1 MVKSIIMKYRSL
13 IYNKFFRL
21 MLFVLYRQRGATFNN
36 FKSITSPYELKL
48 QRSKNMQ
55 SRVDEFRSLIIPMIV
70 KPEKLKRYGS
80 VGDGGY
86 VLPVNAVKKSTF
98 LISGGIENNNNFE
111 LSLARLGIVGIQI
124 DNSID
129 APPVLHKNLS
139 FIRATLGDALEV
151 NIDELTTRFPAKV
164 RGILKLDIEGAEY
177 SVFTAM
183 KSFYKFNAI
192 AVEFHGLYKISD
204 DDFWNEFRLILLKL
218 RKSHDVVFIAPNNCC
233 GYTILGGFPIPN
245 VMEIT
250 FVKKSLIN
258 GRRLKNSRNLH
269 PKNMQS
275 NYSEDAALDVSA
287 FFPDLVY

>member
-1 MVKSIIMKYRSL
+1 MKKYFL
-13 IYNKFFRL
+13 NKFHRL
-21 MLFVLYRQRGATFNN
+21 VFFVFYRQRGAVMNSFR
-36 FKSITSPYELKL
+36 SIISPSELKL
-48 QRSKNMQ
+48 QKSKLMQ
-55 SRVDEFRSLIIPMIV
+55 SRVDEFRSLIIPVIV

-86 VLPVNAVKKSTF
+86 VLPINSVKKSTF

-129 APPVLHKNLS
+129 TPPILHKNLS
-139 FIRATLGDALEV
+139 FVRATLGNILEV
-151 NIDELTTRFPAKV
+151 NIDELTTRFPAKAS
-164 RGILKLDIEGAEY
+164 GILKLDIEGAEY
-177 SVFTAM
+177 SVFAAT
-183 KSFYKFNAI
+183 KNIDKFNAI
-192 AVEFHGLYKISD
+192 AVEFHNLYKISN
-204 DDFWNEFRLILLKL
+204 DDFWNNFRLILLKL

-250 FVKKSLIN
+250 FAKKSLIN
-258 GRRLKNSRNLH
+258 GRRLKISNHLH
-269 PKNMQS
+269 PKKMQS
-275 NYSEDAALDVSA
+275 NYSEDAALDISV

>member
-1 MVKSIIMKYRSL
+1 MKKYL
-13 IYNKFFRL
+13 LNK
-21 MLFVLYRQRGATFNN
+21 LYRLFFFLFFHQRGAVINSFR
-36 FKSITSPYELKL
+36 SITSPSELKL
-48 QRSKNMQ
+48 QKSKLMQ
-55 SRVDEFRSLIIPMIV
+55 SRVDEFRSLIIPVIV

-86 VLPVNAVKKSTF
+86 VLPTNAVKKSTF

-129 APPVLHKNLS
+129 SPPILHKNLS

-151 NIDELTTRFPAKV
+151 NIDELTTRFPNKE
-164 RGILKLDIEGAEY
+164 RGVLKLDIEGAEY
-177 SVFTAM
+177 SVFAAM
-183 KSFYKFNAI
+183 KNIDKFNVI
-192 AVEFHGLYKISD
+192 AVEFHSLYKISD
-204 DDFWNEFRLILLKL
+204 DDFWNNFRLILLKL
-218 RKSHDVVFIAPNNCC
+218 RKNHDVVFLAPNNCC

-250 FVKKSLIN
+250 FAKKSLIN
-258 GRRLKNSRNLH
+258 GRRLKNTKHLH

-275 NYSEDAALDVSA
+275 NYPEDAALDIST

>member
-1 MVKSIIMKYRSL
+1 MKKYFL
-13 IYNKFFRL
+13 NKLHRLVFFV
-21 MLFVLYRQRGATFNN
+21 FYRQRGAVMNSFR
-36 FKSITSPYELKL
+36 SIISPSELKL
-48 QRSKNMQ
+48 QKSKLMQ
-55 SRVDEFRSLIIPMIV
+55 SRVDEFRSLIIPVIV

-86 VLPVNAVKKSTF
+86 VLPINAVKKSTF

-129 APPVLHKNLS
+129 TPPILHKNLS
-139 FIRATLGDALEV
+139 FVRATLGNILEV
-151 NIDELTTRFPAKV
+151 NIDELTTRFPAKAS
-164 RGILKLDIEGAEY
+164 GILKLDIEGAEY
-177 SVFTAM
+177 SVFAAT
-183 KSFYKFNAI
+183 KNTDKFNAI
-192 AVEFHGLYKISD
+192 AVEFHNLYKISN
-204 DDFWNEFRLILLKL
+204 DDFWNNFRLILLKL

-250 FVKKSLIN
+250 FAKKSLIN
-258 GRRLKNSRNLH
+258 GRRLKISNHLH
-269 PKNMQS
+269 PKKMQS
-275 NYSEDAALDVSA
+275 NYSEDAALDISA

>member
-1 MVKSIIMKYRSL
+1 MKKYFL
-13 IYNKFFRL
+13 NKFHRL
-21 MLFVLYRQRGATFNN
+21 VFFVFYRQRGAVMNSFR
-36 FKSITSPYELKL
+36 SIISPSELKL
-48 QRSKNMQ
+48 QKSKLMQ
-55 SRVDEFRSLIIPMIV
+55 SRVDEFRSLIIPVIV

-86 VLPVNAVKKSTF
+86 VLPINSVKKSTF

-129 APPVLHKNLS
+129 TPPILHKNLS
-139 FIRATLGDALEV
+139 FVRATLGNILEV
-151 NIDELTTRFPAKV
+151 NIDELTTRFPAKAS
-164 RGILKLDIEGAEY
+164 GILKLDIEGAEY
-177 SVFTAM
+177 SVFAAT
-183 KSFYKFNAI
+183 KNIDKFNAI
-192 AVEFHGLYKISD
+192 AVEFHNLYKISN
-204 DDFWNEFRLILLKL
+204 DDFWNNFRLILLKL

-250 FVKKSLIN
+250 FAKKSLIN
-258 GRRLKNSRNLH
+258 GRRLKISNHLH
-269 PKNMQS
+269 PKKMQS
-275 NYSEDAALDVSA
+275 NYSEDAALDISA